1 MGAKV
6 FGGFVHNVKANLFM
20 PATRKSA
27 KAAIVRC
34 AHGWKTSA
42 AISSQIVV
50 CDGPDAFKKKF
61 KANFACKYV
70 KTTPA
75 PKTTKPK
82 PKTTKGGKKTTG
94 KPKKPCKKLV
104 RNKPVITGAV
114 KNPIHVLSW
123 RKNTAA
129 TAPAVTAKST
139 KTFFANKT
147 SVWARRA
154 TSW

>member
-1 MGAKV
+1 
-6 FGGFVHNVKANLFM
+6 M

-82 PKTTKGGKKTTG
+82 
-94 KPKKPCKKLV
+94 KPCKKTCQDQSCDYWGSEESYTCSQLEKEYGCDCSGCDCKV
-104 RNKPVITGAV
+104 DKELLCKQNKCLGKTCDEWVLTQKISCAV
-114 KNPIHVLSW
+114 LETNHKCSC
-123 RKNTAA
+123 KGCQC
-129 TAPAVTAKST
+129 
-139 KTFFANKT
+139 
-147 SVWARRA
+147 
-154 TSW
+154 